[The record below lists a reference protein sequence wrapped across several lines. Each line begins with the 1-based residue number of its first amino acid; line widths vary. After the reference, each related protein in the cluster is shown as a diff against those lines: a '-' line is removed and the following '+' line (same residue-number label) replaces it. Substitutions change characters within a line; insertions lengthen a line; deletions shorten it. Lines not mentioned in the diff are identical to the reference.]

1 MDHWPFIWSSY
12 AVSAVILLWTAL
24 SPLLR
29 QRSALHNIRL
39 LQQTKSQSG
48 ETEHDA
54 NP

>member
-29 QRSALHNIRL
+29 QRTALRNIRL
-39 LQQTKSQSG
+39 LEKQMSESG
-48 ETEHDA
+48 EKDHDA
-54 NP
+54 NT